1 MTFEKL
7 KDVEIECERLL
18 SCIKALR
25 AAYEKQK
32 AAATKLDR
40 EDPSSVQRH
49 YYGLYCHPRE
59 TGAVRRASMDLT
71 RALARLRR
79 YAE

>member
-32 AAATKLDR
+32 AAVTKLDR
-40 EDPSSVQRH
+40 ENPSQRY

-59 TGAVRRASMDLT
+59 IGAVRRASLDLT

>member
-1 MTFEKL
+1 VTFEKL
-7 KDVEIECERLL
+7 KEAETECERFL
-18 SCIKALR
+18 SRVKAMR

-32 AAATKLDR
+32 AVAVKLNR
-40 EDPSSVQRH
+40 EGPQRH
-49 YYGLYCHPRE
+49 YYGLDCHPLE
-59 TGAVRRASMDLT
+59 TGAVRRASLDLT